1 MKFSHTALLI
11 CALVAG
17 AWSSP
22 AGIAA
27 PDSVSVKEKPK
38 IPPVVHSA
46 KGDRSTGVGGSLR
59 LINVGKKQQYSGA
72 LRESFDTDIHS
83 PKSAT
88 FSRDGSRFY
97 VNSLE
102 GCRTSVYDAATLEK
116 IAVIPYKFSSG
127 RGPLWNPPSGYYP
140 FTHYPDGVSKPF
152 SGKPVES
159 TWSHGGKYLWV
170 PFYRRTFDLNAQDPS
185 AIAVVDAATNSV
197 VRLMETGPLPKMV
210 ATSNDGNLI
219 AVTHWGDNTVGF
231 IDISS
236 DNPGEWRHFPPR
248 AAGYKFNPDFSLT
261 ESVNRDA
268 KSGYLLRGT
277 IFTPDDRYLL
287 VSGMGGP
294 LSVFDA
300 VTKRY
305 VGAVNSL
312 WGIRH
317 LVINGDRL
325 YGSKNVDASVV
336 SVSLPAL
343 VGAID
348 KARTAGKK
356 NIDFRGRITRCK
368 VGGGARTLEASPD
381 GKYLFVACNSASAI
395 YVVDAARM
403 RVADSIRC
411 DSYPVGL
418 AISPDGRM
426 LLATS
431 QGRERHGGNAVNVYR
446 IERPDLPEPV
456 GQSRNDTAAVDGI
469 VVSAAQGAA
478 AIWRDAERTLLNTKS
493 YE

>member
-1 MKFSHTALLI
+1 MKFCYIALLAGAI
-11 CALVAG
+11 VAG

-22 AGIAA
+22 AVIVA
-27 PDSVSVKEKPK
+27 PDSVRVADKPK

-46 KGDRSTGVGGSLR
+46 KGDRSTGVEGSLR
-59 LINVGKKQQYSGA
+59 LVNVGKKQQYSGA

-102 GCRTSVYDAATLEK
+102 GCRTAVYDAATLEK

-127 RGPLWNPPSGYYP
+127 TGELWNPPSGYYP
-140 FTHYPDGVSKPF
+140 FTHYHDGETKPF

-159 TWSHGGKYLWV
+159 AWSHGGKYLWI

-185 AIAVVDAATNSV
+185 AIAVVDAATNSI
-197 VRLMETGPLPKMV
+197 VRMMETGPLPKMV
-210 ATSNDGNLI
+210 ATSNDGSLL

-248 AAGYKFNPDFSLT
+248 AAGYKFKPDFSLT

-300 VTKRY
+300 ETKRY

-325 YGSKNVDASVV
+325 YGSKNIDASVV
-336 SVSLPAL
+336 SVSLPEL
-343 VGAID
+343 VAAID
-348 KARTAGKK
+348 KAKAAGTKTI
-356 NIDFRGRITRCK
+356 NFRGRITRCK

-395 YVVDAARM
+395 YVVDAAGM

-431 QGRERHGGNAVNVYR
+431 QGRERHGGNAVNIYR
-446 IERPDLPEPV
+446 IERPDLPAPA
-456 GQSRNDTAAVDGI
+456 GQSRNDSSAVDGI
-469 VVSAAQGAA
+469 VARVAQGAA
-478 AIWRDAERTLLNTKS
+478 ALWREADSSL
-493 YE
+493 

>member
-1 MKFSHTALLI
+1 MKFCHMNILAFALI
-11 CALVAG
+11 AG
-17 AWSSP
+17 AWTLP
-22 AGIAA
+22 AGYESI
-27 PDSVSVKEKPK
+27 DSVQVKDKPK

-46 KGDRSTGVGGSLR
+46 KGDRSTGVEGSLR
-59 LINVGKKQQYSGA
+59 LVNMGKKQQYSGA
-72 LRESFDTDIHS
+72 LRETFDTDIHS

-102 GCRTSVYDAATLEK
+102 GCRTSVYNAATLEK

-127 RGPLWNPPSGYYP
+127 NGELWNPPSGYYP
-140 FTHYPDGVSKPF
+140 FTHYPDGPTRAF

-159 TWSHGGKYLWV
+159 AWSHDGKYLWV

-185 AIAVVDAATNSV
+185 AIAVIEAETNRI

-210 ATSNDGNLI
+210 ATSNDGNLL

-236 DNPGEWRHFPPR
+236 DEPGEWRHFPPK
-248 AAGYKFNPDFSLT
+248 AAGYRFKPDFSLS
-261 ESVNRDA
+261 EPVNRDA

-300 VTKRY
+300 VAKRY

-317 LVINGDRL
+317 LVISGDRL
-325 YGSKNVDASVV
+325 YGSKNIDASVV
-336 SVSLPAL
+336 SVSLPEL
-343 VGAID
+343 VEAID
-348 KARTAGKK
+348 KARTSGSKT
-356 NIDFRGRITRCK
+356 IDFRGRITRCK

-395 YVVDAARM
+395 YVVDAAGM
-403 RVADSIRC
+403 RLADSIRC

-446 IERPDLPEPV
+446 IERPDLPEQV
-456 GQSRNDTAAVDGI
+456 GRPSADSPTDGGAV
-469 VVSAAQGAA
+469 VHVAQGAA
-478 AIWRDAERTLLNTKS
+478 AVWTEAMRRD
-493 YE
+493 